1 MRKRRSLSEIR
12 RELEAERGEF
22 GSEVY
27 KQRLG
32 EATVIARQRSRRV
45 AGEVRALEHWLS
57 AGLTENET
65 SGRGPRW
72 LRRKVSPV
80 HALELR
86 DQAHSRLS
94 SLPTVDGL
102 PTSFTVNEDAASRLL
117 VVDYRLPS
125 LDVVPHASAYK
136 ADKATAD
143 VVAVK
148 RTTAERNALYQ
159 SVVAQVTL
167 RCLRAVFGETHDDA
181 PVTTVVFNGFV
192 ESVDVA
198 SGHMTQ
204 ACLISVRLTSTQFF
218 ALQLQKVEPVACL
231 RALHAAVSPRPSE
244 LVAVQPIM
252 RLDMTDSR
260 FVAEE
265 DVLSSLQTRPNL
277 LELTPSEFE
286 SLITNLFTCMGLET
300 RLTQPSRDGGVDCV
314 AFDMRP
320 VLGGKVV
327 IQAKRYANTVGVSA
341 VRDLYGTVL
350 NEGANKGV
358 LVTTSG
364 FGPAAFEFAA
374 GKPLELLSG
383 ANLLALLQEWAGI
396 DARIV
401 VPPPDTG
408 DAEEIFTSSPST
420 PE

>member
-12 RELEAERGEF
+12 QQLEVERGDF

-27 KQRLG
+27 KRRLG

-45 AGEVRALEHWLS
+45 AGEVRALEQWLVS
-57 AGLTENET
+57 GLVADAALTRRP
-65 SGRGPRW
+65 SRW
-72 LRRKVSPV
+72 FKRKQDPSDGVMR
-80 HALELR
+80 E
-86 DQAHSRLS
+86 QASERLAA
-94 SLPTVDGL
+94 LPTVDGL
-102 PTSFTVNEDAASRLL
+102 ATDFTVNEDAPSRLL

-125 LDVVPHASAYK
+125 LDIVPHATSYK
-136 ADKATAD
+136 VDKQTAD
-143 VVAVK
+143 IIAVK
-148 RTTAERNALYQ
+148 RTTADRNAIYQ

-167 RCLRAVFGETHDDA
+167 RCLHAIFGPDVDDA
-181 PVTTVVFNGFV
+181 PATTVVFNGFV

-198 SGHMTQ
+198 SGHLTQ
-204 ACLISVRLTSTQFF
+204 ACLISVRLTSEQFH
-218 ALQLQKVEPVACL
+218 ALQLQQVEPVACL

-260 FVAEE
+260 FVTED
-265 DVLSSLQTRPNL
+265 DVLSLLQTRPNL
-277 LELTPSEFE
+277 LDLTPSEFE

-300 RLTQPSRDGGVDCV
+300 RLTQASRDGGVDCV

-341 VRDLYGTVL
+341 VRDLYGTVM
-350 NEGANKGV
+350 NEGAGKGI

-364 FGPAAFEFAA
+364 FGPAAFEFAS

-383 ANLLALLQEWAGI
+383 ANLLALLKEWAGI

-401 VPPPDTG
+401 PPTVESEQNFISAPSTG
-408 DAEEIFTSSPST
+408 D
-420 PE
+420 

>member
-12 RELEAERGEF
+12 QQLEAERGDF

-27 KQRLG
+27 KRRLD
-32 EATVIARQRSRRV
+32 EATVIARSRSRRV
-45 AGEVRALEHWLS
+45 AAEVKTLERWLQS
-57 AGLTENET
+57 GLAADPTG
-65 SGRGPRW
+65 GRGPRW
-72 LRRKVSPV
+72 FRRKPR
-80 HALELR
+80 ALSELGAR
-86 DQAHSRLS
+86 EQAHSRLS
-94 SLPTVDGL
+94 ALPTVDGL
-102 PTSFTVNEDAASRLL
+102 PTDFTVNEDAPSHLL

-125 LDVVPHASAYK
+125 LDIVPHATSYK
-136 ADKATAD
+136 VDKTTAD
-143 VVAVK
+143 IIAVK
-148 RTTAERNALYQ
+148 RTTADRNAIYQ
-159 SVVAQVTL
+159 SLVAQVTL
-167 RCLRAVFGETHDDA
+167 RCLRAIFGDA
-181 PVTTVVFNGFV
+181 GGSSGGDTTTTVVFNGFV

-204 ACLISVRLTSTQFF
+204 ACLISVRLTSEQFH
-218 ALQLQKVEPVACL
+218 ALQLEQVDPVACL

-260 FVAEE
+260 FVAED

-277 LELTPSEFE
+277 LDLTPSEFE

-314 AFDMRP
+314 AFDLRP

-364 FGPAAFEFAA
+364 FGPAAFEFAS
-374 GKPLELLSG
+374 GKPIELLSG
-383 ANLLALLQEWAGI
+383 ANLLALLKEWAGI

-401 VPPPDTG
+401 APTA
-408 DAEEIFTSSPST
+408 DAEQNFIVSPST
-420 PE
+420 TE

>member
-1 MRKRRSLSEIR
+1 MPKRRSLSEIR
-12 RELEAERGEF
+12 RQIEAERGDF
-22 GSEVY
+22 GSAVY
-27 KQRLG
+27 KQRLS
-32 EATVIARQRSRRV
+32 EATLIARQRSRRV
-45 AGEVRALEHWLS
+45 TTEVRNLESFLAKGLEEELS
-57 AGLTENET
+57 SSRRARLF
-65 SGRGPRW
+65 
-72 LRRKVSPV
+72 RRKS
-80 HALELR
+80 
-86 DQAHSRLS
+86 S
-94 SLPTVDGL
+94 SLDELGFVGAAHTRLAQL
-102 PTSFTVNEDAASRLL
+102 PTADGSAPDFTINEDAPSHLV
-117 VVDYRLPS
+117 VVDYKLPP
-125 LDVVPHASAYK
+125 LDIVPHASSYK
-136 ADKATAD
+136 VDKTTAD
-143 VVAVK
+143 LVPIK
-148 RTTAERNALYQ
+148 RTTAERNGIYQ
-159 SVVAQVTL
+159 SLVAQVTL
-167 RCLRAVFGETHDDA
+167 LCLRAVFGPEADTLR
-181 PVTTVVFNGFV
+181 TVVFNGFV

-198 SGHMTQ
+198 SGHLTQ
-204 ACLISVRLTSTQFF
+204 ACLISVRVTSTQFH
-218 ALQLQKVEPVACL
+218 ALQLHQVDPVACL

-260 FVAEE
+260 FVTED

-314 AFDMRP
+314 AFDLRP

-401 VPPPDTG
+401 VPEAPTA
-408 DAEEIFTSSPST
+408 DAEEHLTGSPST
-420 PE
+420 ND

>member
-12 RELEAERGEF
+12 QQLEAERGDF

-27 KQRLG
+27 KRRLG
-32 EATVIARQRSRRV
+32 EATIIARQRSRRV
-45 AGEVRALEHWLS
+45 AGEIRSLEHWLS
-57 AGLTENET
+57 SGLDTD
-65 SGRGPRW
+65 SPVRGPRW
-72 LRRKVSPV
+72 LRRKPTTG
-80 HALELR
+80 ALDFR
-86 DQAHSRLS
+86 DQAHARL
-94 SLPTVDGL
+94 LALATVDGL
-102 PTSFTVNEDAASRLL
+102 PTNFTVNEDPASRLL

-125 LDVVPHASAYK
+125 LDVVPHAASYK
-136 ADKATAD
+136 VDKATAD
-143 VVAVK
+143 IVPVK
-148 RTTAERNALYQ
+148 RTTAERNSIYQ
-159 SVVAQVTL
+159 SLVAQVTL
-167 RCLRAVFGETHDDA
+167 RCLHAVFGEEGRDES
-181 PVTTVVFNGFV
+181 VVTVVFNGFV

-198 SGHMTQ
+198 SGHLTQ
-204 ACLISVRLTSTQFF
+204 ACLISVRLSSSQFH
-218 ALQLQKVEPVACL
+218 ALQLRQVDPVACL

-260 FVAEE
+260 FVTED

-277 LELTPSEFE
+277 LDLTPSEFE

-314 AFDMRP
+314 AFDLRP

-364 FGPAAFEFAA
+364 FGPAAFEFAS

-401 VPPPDTG
+401 APTV
-408 DAEEIFTSSPST
+408 DAEEIFISPPST